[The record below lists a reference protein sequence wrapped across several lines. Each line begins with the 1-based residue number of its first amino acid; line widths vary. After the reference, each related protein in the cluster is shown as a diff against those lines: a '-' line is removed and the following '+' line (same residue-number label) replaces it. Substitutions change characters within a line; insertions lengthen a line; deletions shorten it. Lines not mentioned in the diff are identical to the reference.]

1 MQCSPSPV
9 PARKIAV
16 NNISDQALIEKDGKQ
31 ESEPAA
37 REEKKEGKQM
47 ISSML
52 DQLGCL
58 QEQLRLFESNLEGKP
73 EVPEIKKEMV
83 GSIIGDSVQKLKREA

>member
-16 NNISDQALIEKDGKQ
+16 IKISDQALIEKDGKQ

-37 REEKKEGKQM
+37 REEKKEGK
-47 ISSML
+47 
-52 DQLGCL
+52 
-58 QEQLRLFESNLEGKP
+58 
-73 EVPEIKKEMV
+73 
-83 GSIIGDSVQKLKREA
+83 